1 MIYRVRISAQL
12 IEQFF
17 RTGYSTRGVLTVLEG
32 IPQQAT
38 LLHVRPQ
45 LDGITEILFGVTDG
59 REGEELVDV
68 RVRIDLPATVNK

>member
-1 MIYRVRISAQL
+1 VIYRVKVSAQL

-17 RTGYSTRGVLTVLEG
+17 RKGYTTRGVLTVIEG
-32 IPQQAT
+32 IPEEAT

-45 LDGITEILFGVTDG
+45 VDGITEILFGVTDG

-68 RVRIDLPATVNK
+68 LVRIDLPEQAAR